1 MFNGS
6 FKSLICW
13 RLIPKT
19 DLLAP
24 WGPLW
29 IMSFALSVGWSTSSY
44 TVIITHLGEREKER
58 EVWSR
63 YICQVCHKDAF
74 LCTPSQRCK
83 WADWGEKLKM
93 ASVLGTQADK
103 NRGGEYCWRL
113 QAISSTFISD
123 PYMIFEFTAVYSF
136 AHTTQELF
144 ACRPLRGTAVNEIN
158 Q

>member
-13 RLIPKT
+13 GLIPKT

-44 TVIITHLGEREKER
+44 TVIITHLDEREKER

-63 YICQVCHKDAF
+63 YICQVRHNAAF
-74 LCTPSQRCK
+74 LYAPSLWCK
-83 WADWGEKLKM
+83 WADGGRMHEM
-93 ASVLGTQADK
+93 SCVLATQADI
-103 NRGGEYCWRL
+103 NRGWEYCLHLHLHMIYFYEWP
-113 QAISSTFISD
+113 ISD
-123 PYMIFEFTAVYSF
+123 IWIQSSLIVAHMPQGSF
-136 AHTTQELF
+136 S
-144 ACRPLRGTAVNEIN
+144 CKPLRETAVNEIN